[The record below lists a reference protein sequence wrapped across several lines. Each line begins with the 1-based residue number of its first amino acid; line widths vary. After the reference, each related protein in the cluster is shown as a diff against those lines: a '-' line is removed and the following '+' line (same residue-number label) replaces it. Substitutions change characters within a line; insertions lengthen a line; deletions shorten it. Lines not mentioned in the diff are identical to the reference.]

1 MPAPIYENCKHMQY
15 YTLKE
20 AAEILRMNPEVVRKA
35 ISSHKL
41 GAFRK
46 GGGRGPYLITQ
57 KHIDAYLVPAG
68 AEWAKQRKK

>member
-1 MPAPIYENCKHMQY
+1 MTY

-20 AAEILRMNPEVVRKA
+20 AAEMLRMNPEVVRKA
-35 ISSHKL
+35 ISDQKL

-46 GGGRGPYLITQ
+46 GGGKGPYLLTQ

-68 AEWAKQRKK
+68 AEWAKQRNK

>member
-1 MPAPIYENCKHMQY
+1 MKSHKTSQVKY

-57 KHIDAYLVPAG
+57 KQIEAYLEPAG
-68 AEWAKQRKK
+68 ADWTPKRS

>member
-1 MPAPIYENCKHMQY
+1 MQSTQMMKY

-35 ISSHKL
+35 ISDHKL

>member
-1 MPAPIYENCKHMQY
+1 MKY

-46 GGGRGPYLITQ
+46 GGGRGPYPNHTEA
-57 KHIDAYLVPAG
+57 H
-68 AEWAKQRKK
+68 